1 MLLLVGVL
9 ALALTGCV
17 GAPPEPRLWG
27 AFTERGL
34 SNMPMKPGMNVR
46 VFNDV
51 NMDAHGYIKYD
62 KSNGRLT
69 LQPGTYRIDG
79 WSLTLFGFQLT
90 PQQQAATYSAPG
102 YAFFWNADEKKAEI
116 LGSLQDPLYAQKS
129 IINGILTVR
138 KTTRAPALTPE
149 PWQDDELLLRP
160 SKWHQ
165 ARWDQAG
172 DLRPRHQDP
181 GRPEFD
187 RSRVR
192 ATGCRTVL
200 VTPQERR

>member
-1 MLLLVGVL
+1 MKRRVQQKPTIGYRFLLLSGVL
-9 ALALTGCV
+9 ALALTGCA

-34 SNMPMKPGMNVR
+34 SNMPMKPGMNAR

-62 KSNGRLT
+62 KSNGR
-69 LQPGTYRIDG
+69 QPGTYRIDG

-90 PQQQAATYSAPG
+90 PQRQAATYSAPG
-102 YAFFWNADEKKAEI
+102 YALFWNADEKKVEI
-116 LGSLQDPLYAQKS
+116 LGSLHDPLYAQKS

-138 KTTRAPALTPE
+138 KTTNYYFG
-149 PWQDDELLLRP
+149 
-160 SKWHQ
+160 HQ
-165 ARWDQAG
+165 NGIKLRWDQTG

-200 VTPQERR
+200 ATAQERR

>member
-1 MLLLVGVL
+1 MKRGYQQKPKIGYRLSLLVGVL

-79 WSLTLFGFQLT
+79 WSLPLFGFQLT

-138 KTTRAPALTPE
+138 KTTNYYFGHQNGIKLDGIKLEIYDPDIKTPDG
-149 PWQDDELLLRP
+149 QSSTD
-160 SKWHQ
+160 HAFAQ
-165 ARWDQAG
+165 
-172 DLRPRHQDP
+172 
-181 GRPEFD
+181 
-187 RSRVR
+187 
-192 ATGCRTVL
+192 L
-200 VTPQERR
+200 VVERF